1 MHKPFLAQM
10 QWESQTT
17 KFPGAKWVSFI
28 PAMSCSFKQ
37 YRKNRTEN
45 LEASLEVVWNCYY
58 RQAELIIVH
67 GKIRYKI
74 LKYFA

>member
-1 MHKPFLAQM
+1 M

-28 PAMSCSFKQ
+28 PAMSCFFKQ

-45 LEASLEVVWNCYY
+45 LGASLEVVWNCYY

-67 GKIRYKI
+67 GKILYKI